1 MKVKDI
7 LVSALKLLSR
17 NDIAEKLGS
26 DGELTAEENETL
38 NTLLF
43 CYNAV
48 ENEIALNYVSLTHT
62 ETIQSSTGEFFYVV
76 FTHMPYR
83 IKKVVADG
91 KEIKFEVNARY
102 MYADTK
108 VATVT
113 YDYAPT
119 KKNLE
124 GTSDF
129 GMCVGEMLLAYGTC
143 AEFCVI
149 SGEIEAADIF
159 ESKYRCELDIVR
171 SSGRTSGYL
180 PPRRWV

>member
-7 LVSALKLLSR
+7 LISALKLISR
-17 NDIAEKLGS
+17 SDIADKLES
-26 DGELTAEENETL
+26 NGELTAEESETL

-48 ENEIALNYVSLTHT
+48 ENEVALNYVSLTFT
-62 ETIQSSTGEFFYVV
+62 ETISSSTGEFFFSV

-83 IKKVVADG
+83 IKKVISDG
-91 KEIKFEVNARY
+91 KEISFETNARY
-102 MYADTK
+102 MYADTNK
-108 VATVT
+108 ATIT

-119 KKNLE
+119 KKSVDMNSE
-124 GTSDF
+124 F
-129 GMCVGEMLLAYGTC
+129 GMLVGEMLLAYGTA
-143 AEFCVI
+143 AEYCVI

-159 ESKYRCELDIVR
+159 ESKYRSELDVVR